1 MRITV
6 IGAGI
11 LGVTS
16 AWYLAGEGHEVT
28 VLDRAEA
35 VAAETSHANAGLVVA
50 STSGSWAS
58 PQAIRILIGSLFKEH
73 PAFGFRWDSDPHFWL
88 WGLEFLRNCTW
99 ARNRRNAHS
108 KLMLAMYSRDQIL
121 ELERELDLAYQRN
134 TAGALYLHRD
144 EAALDAHA
152 AGIERLSELG
162 ITLRRLT
169 RDQLAAAEPALGP
182 TALERLVGAVQA
194 PADFSGD
201 CRLFTQQ
208 LAEAAS
214 TRHGTTFRLGET
226 VTGLEIEAS
235 RVRAVSTDAGLV
247 PCDAVVIAMG
257 PETPNLLRRI
267 GVRVPIYPVKGY
279 SLTYPLAE
287 AGVAPVTCGIDEHY
301 FASYSRLG
309 DALRITARAEF
320 SGFDRSA
327 GPRDFERLRVIG
339 EELFPQAADFSK
351 PREWVCLRPLTP
363 GGFPIIGRVRSAPDN
378 LWVNAGHGSLG
389 WTMGAGSARI
399 LADLMGGR
407 RPAIDPKGLHS

>member
-1 MRITV
+1 MRIAV

-11 LGVTS
+11 LGVSS
-16 AWYLAGEGHEVT
+16 AWYLASEGHEVT
-28 VLDRAEA
+28 VLDRAGE
-35 VAAETSHANAGLVVA
+35 VAGETSHANAGLVVA

-58 PQAIRILIGSLFKEH
+58 PQAIRILAGSLFKEH
-73 PAFGFRWDSDPHFWL
+73 AAFGFRWDSDPHFWL

-99 ARNRRNAHS
+99 ARNRRNAHA

-121 ELERELDLAYQRN
+121 ELERELNLAYHRN
-134 TAGALYLHRD
+134 TAGALYLHR
-144 EAALDAHA
+144 EESTLDAHA

-162 ITLRRLT
+162 ITLKRLS

-182 TALERLVGAVQA
+182 AALQSLVGAVQA

-208 LAEAAS
+208 LAGAAS
-214 TRHGTTFRLGET
+214 TRHGVTFRLGET
-226 VTGLEIEAS
+226 VTGLEIEAGQ
-235 RVRAVSTDAGLV
+235 VRAVLTDTGPM
-247 PCDAVVIAMG
+247 PCDAVVVAMG

-279 SLTYPLAE
+279 SLTFPLAE
-287 AGVAPVTCGIDEHY
+287 TGTAPVTCGIDEHY
-301 FASYSRLG
+301 FASYSRFG

-327 GPRDFERLRVIG
+327 QPRAFQRLRAICD
-339 EELFPQAADFSK
+339 ELFPKAAHYDA

-363 GGFPIIGRVRSAPDN
+363 GGFPIIGRVRSAPQN

-399 LADLMGGR
+399 LADLMAGR
-407 RPAIDPKGLHS
+407 RPALDPATLPA